1 VERAKITELEEPREA
16 LMAIKVYKNKD
27 LVRIRIKRKFYE
39 RLEEE
44 AKRLGTTPDVL
55 MRMRNAF
62 SIVISRWK
70 CA

>member
-1 VERAKITELEEPREA
+1 
-16 LMAIKVYKNKD
+16 MAIKVYKNKD